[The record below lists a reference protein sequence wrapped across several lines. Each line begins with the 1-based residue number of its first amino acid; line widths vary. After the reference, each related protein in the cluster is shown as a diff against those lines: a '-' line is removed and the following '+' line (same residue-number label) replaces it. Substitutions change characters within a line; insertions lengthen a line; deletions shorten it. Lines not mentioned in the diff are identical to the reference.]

1 MSIAQN
7 REQTSRTIIAMAQQK
22 GGVGKTTTVI
32 CLGGALV
39 ELGFKVLLVDLDAQ
53 GGLTETLGR
62 KPDTMH
68 HTAVDLLLG
77 YTLAKEVITPTNLVG
92 LDLIPSHPEV
102 GLMERILPNRRSYP
116 FSLRRSLDR
125 YSEYDYILLDCAPF
139 LGTVTT
145 NALVA
150 ANMVILPS
158 VPEYLSVFAL
168 RKVLL
173 LIKTIKENYNEHLIY
188 RILLTMVDNRNRVHI
203 DLSQQMRSY
212 FNTRLFSS
220 IIQTDTRLREIILS
234 GLPITHYAPKTRSAN
249 EYRKLAMEISGDGR
263 KKASN

>member
-1 MSIAQN
+1 MSIN
-7 REQTSRTIIAMAQQK
+7 PFGEQPKQTVIAMAQQK

-77 YTLAKEVITPTNLVG
+77 YTLAKEVITPTNLPG
-92 LDLIPSHPEV
+92 LDLIPSHSEV
-102 GLMERILPNRRSYP
+102 GLMERVLPNRRGYP
-116 FSLRRSLDR
+116 YSLRRSLER
-125 YSEYDYILLDCAPF
+125 YSQYDYILLDCAPF

-158 VPEYLSVFAL
+158 VPEYLPVFAL
-168 RKVLL
+168 HKVLQ
-173 LIKTIKENYNEHLIY
+173 LIKSIKEAYNEHLVY
-188 RILLTMVDNRNRVHI
+188 RILLTMVDSRNRVHI

-212 FNTRLFSS
+212 FNNRIFSS
-220 IIQTDTRLREIILS
+220 IIQTDTRLREIILA
-234 GLPITHYAPKTRSAN
+234 GLPITHYAPKTRSAT
-249 EYRKLAMEISGDGR
+249 EYRKLAMEISGNGR
-263 KKASN
+263 KKAPN